1 MEALKQPLE
10 SISLTDILTP
20 VQMRVENIMRALSL
34 TELVQERKVSANDIG
49 IEVENFYTVEYMAIS
64 GADRESLKKELIEL
78 ILNGK

>member
-1 MEALKQPLE
+1 
-10 SISLTDILTP
+10 
-20 VQMRVENIMRALSL
+20 MRALSL